1 MALDN
6 FHPIVRGWFES
17 SFGRATEPQTRAW
30 PAIRS
35 GEHVLISAPTG
46 SGKTLAAFLI
56 CIDDLVRAGLNG
68 GLPATTEVLYVS
80 PLKALSND
88 IHKNLDVPLSGIA
101 TLAAQRGLLL
111 PAIRTAV
118 RTGDTPSSE
127 RLQMIKNPPHIL
139 VTTPESLFI
148 LLTAERSRQ
157 ALRKVRTVIVD
168 EIHAIADDKRGAHLA
183 LTLARLDDLVE
194 KSGGSRP
201 QRIGLSATVRPIE
214 TVARFLAPDDAAE
227 VTVIDHGHRRAMDLA
242 VEVPNDELGP
252 VASNE
257 MWQEIYDRLT
267 ALIHEHK
274 TTLVF
279 VNTRRLAERVAHHLG
294 EGLGEDAVLAHHG
307 SLSRKL
313 RLMAEERLKAGKLR
327 AVVATASLELGID
340 IGTVD
345 LVCQIG
351 SPRSIA
357 VALQRIGR
365 SGHQV
370 EHTTKP
376 KGRIFATSRDELIEC
391 AALVRSIRAGE
402 LDRLMVPVNPLD
414 VLAQQIVA
422 IAAVDD
428 WSEND
433 LFGLVRRTY
442 CYRDL
447 TRADFDSVVDM
458 LSEGISTKRGR
469 SGAYLH
475 RDRVHAVVR
484 GRRGARLAAITSGGA
499 IPDNAQYLVL
509 AEPDET
515 VVGTLDEDFAVE
527 SLAGDVFLLGT
538 TSWRI
543 RRVESG
549 RVRVENAHGAAPTIP
564 FWRGEAPGRTAEL
577 SSAVSEVRQKILE
590 TGSGAIFAE
599 ENGKIAPDPVSFLI
613 NECGLDRRGAE
624 QAVLYVRS
632 GAAALGALPTTS
644 TVIAER
650 FFDEGG
656 GMQLVLHSPL
666 GARINRAW
674 GLALRKRFCRS
685 FNFELQ
691 AAATDNGIVISLSDQ
706 HSFPLELVFK
716 FLSKETVEEVL
727 TQAMLPAPMFEVRWR
742 WDTSRAL
749 AVLRFAGGRKVPPPI
764 QRMRADDLLA
774 TVFPDQA
781 ACQENIV
788 GDIRIPDHPLVNET
802 IKDCLYEAMDLD
814 GLKKLVEQ
822 MGTREVTTVAIDT
835 PEPSPFSHEILN
847 ANPYAYLDDAP
858 LEERRARAV
867 QMRRTI
873 GPDANGVAA
882 LDPAAIAEVASESWP
897 AVRDAEELHDAL
909 LTLVVTAPAV
919 EWEEFFRTLRESGRA
934 TVLSAGGANFWVAA
948 ERLKSARLLYPD
960 GVIAPEIGDYDHR
973 PASDQES
980 AATEALRGWLE
991 STGPQTQSGLARRFA
1006 LPSGVMEAALLRL
1019 EAEGQILRGR
1029 FTAAAAAQG
1038 SEIEWCNRRVLARI
1052 HRLTLGRLRREIEP
1066 VNTRDFMR
1074 FLYHWQHLKQGA
1086 QLHGPDGALHII
1098 KQLQGYE
1105 ISAAAWEVDVLRR
1118 RVGKY
1123 TPDLLDQLCISGEVV
1138 WGRLS
1143 PHPAFDDRD
1152 RGIHTAARRVRP
1164 TRSAPIALFLREDA
1178 SWLLEAATAR
1188 SAFAPRPAGEL
1199 RRDGAVNVQTVDRQQ
1214 GLSDAARQVLD
1225 SLGRRGASFLADI
1238 VKDTRQ
1244 LTSSVEDALWELAA
1258 AGLVT
1263 ADGFENL
1270 RALIDPKR
1278 RLATARHHARRAR
1291 FVPGRWAQLGVY
1303 GGQTSVQYGGLTPP
1317 DGLPT
1322 ATLEAIARQ
1331 LLLRW
1336 GVVFRDL
1343 LARETIV
1350 PPWRD
1355 LLVTFRRMEAQGEI
1369 RGGRFVSGFIGE
1381 QFARPEAVELLREIR
1396 RDQNIGIAPQVA
1408 AADPLNLGGIIT
1420 PGPRVSP
1427 LSGVTVPLW
1436 ETDEGTASGAI
1447 FGGRDAKIAPDP
1459 VLINASNQAT

>member
-1 MALDN
+1 M
-6 FHPIVRGWFES
+6 
-17 SFGRATEPQTRAW
+17 
-30 PAIRS
+30 
-35 GEHVLISAPTG
+35 
-46 SGKTLAAFLI
+46 
-56 CIDDLVRAGLNG
+56 
-68 GLPATTEVLYVS
+68 
-80 PLKALSND
+80 
-88 IHKNLDVPLSGIA
+88 
-101 TLAAQRGLLL
+101 
-111 PAIRTAV
+111 
-118 RTGDTPSSE
+118 
-127 RLQMIKNPPHIL
+127 
-139 VTTPESLFI
+139 
-148 LLTAERSRQ
+148 
-157 ALRKVRTVIVD
+157 
-168 EIHAIADDKRGAHLA
+168 
-183 LTLARLDDLVE
+183 
-194 KSGGSRP
+194 
-201 QRIGLSATVRPIE
+201 
-214 TVARFLAPDDAAE
+214 
-227 VTVIDHGHRRAMDLA
+227 HG
-242 VEVPNDELGP
+242 V
-252 VASNE
+252 
-257 MWQEIYDRLT
+257 
-267 ALIHEHK
+267 
-274 TTLVF
+274 
-279 VNTRRLAERVAHHLG
+279 
-294 EGLGEDAVLAHHG
+294 
-307 SLSRKL
+307 
-313 RLMAEERLKAGKLR
+313 
-327 AVVATASLELGID
+327 
-340 IGTVD
+340 
-345 LVCQIG
+345 
-351 SPRSIA
+351 
-357 VALQRIGR
+357 
-365 SGHQV
+365 
-370 EHTTKP
+370 
-376 KGRIFATSRDELIEC
+376 
-391 AALVRSIRAGE
+391 IRA
-402 LDRLMVPVNPLD
+402 
-414 VLAQQIVA
+414 
-422 IAAVDD
+422 
-428 WSEND
+428 
-433 LFGLVRRTY
+433 
-442 CYRDL
+442 
-447 TRADFDSVVDM
+447 
-458 LSEGISTKRGR
+458 
-469 SGAYLH
+469 
-475 RDRVHAVVR
+475 
-484 GRRGARLAAITSGGA
+484 RRGARLAAITSGGA

-543 RRVESG
+543 RRVEAG
-549 RVRVENAHGAAPTIP
+549 RVRVEDAHGAAPTIP

-577 SSAVSEVRQKILE
+577 SSAVAEVREKILE
-590 TGSGAIFAE
+590 LAKGSDPNFSPE
-599 ENGKIAPDPVSFLI
+599 APEYIEKMGSDPLTFLI
-613 NECGLDRRGAE
+613 DECGLNRRGAE
-624 QAVLYVRS
+624 QAVLYVRA
-632 GAAALGALPTTS
+632 GAAALGALPTTR
-644 TVIAER
+644 TVVAER

-774 TVFPDQA
+774 AVFPDQA

-802 IKDCLYEAMDLD
+802 IKDCLHEAMDLD
-814 GLKKLVEQ
+814 GLKNLVERI
-822 MGTREVTTVAIDT
+822 GTREVTTVAIDT

-882 LDPAAIAEVASESWP
+882 LDPAAIDEVASESWP

-909 LTLVVTAPAV
+909 LTLVVTAPAA

-934 TVLSAGGANFWVAA
+934 TVLIARGANFWVAA
-948 ERLKSARLLYPD
+948 ERLKSARVLYPD
-960 GVIAPEIGDYDHR
+960 GVIAPEIGDYDR
-973 PASDQES
+973 TPTSDQES

-1006 LPSGVMEAALLRL
+1006 LPGSVMEAALLRL

-1029 FTAAAAAQG
+1029 FTGAAAAQG

-1152 RGIHTAARRVRP
+1152 RGTQTAPRRVKP
-1164 TRSAPIALFLREDA
+1164 TRAAPIALFLREDA
-1178 SWLLEAATAR
+1178 SWLLEAA
-1188 SAFAPRPAGEL
+1188 SASAPRPSAEL
-1199 RRDGAVNVQTVDRQQ
+1199 RRDKDVNGQDQRQ
-1214 GLSDAARQVLD
+1214 GLSNAARQVLD
-1225 SLGRRGASFLADI
+1225 SLSRRGASFLADI
-1238 VKDTRQ
+1238 VKDARQ

-1278 RLATARHHARRAR
+1278 RLATAKHHARRAR
-1291 FVPGRWAQLGVY
+1291 FVPGRWALLGVY
-1303 GGQTSVQYGGLTPP
+1303 GGQTPVPYGGPTSVQYGGRTPS

-1343 LARETIV
+1343 LARETIT

-1396 RDQNIGIAPQVA
+1396 RDQNVGLAPQVA

-1436 ETDEGTASGAI
+1436 ETDEGKGSGAI
-1447 FGGRDAKIAPDP
+1447 FGGKDAKIAVAPI
-1459 VLINASNQAT
+1459 VVNASSQAT

>member
-1 MALDN
+1 MRD
-6 FHPIVRGWFES
+6 WFAEH
-17 SFGRATEPQTRAW
+17 FGSATEPQARAW

-35 GEHVLISAPTG
+35 GENVLISAPTG

-56 CIDDLVRAGLNG
+56 CLDDLVRAGLDG
-68 GLPATTEVLYVS
+68 ALPDTTQVLYVS

-101 TLAAQRGLLL
+101 SLAAGRGLML
-111 PAIRTAV
+111 PGIRTAV
-118 RTGDTPSSE
+118 RTGDTPASE
-127 RLQMIKNPPHIL
+127 RQRMVKHPPHIL

-148 LLTAERSRQ
+148 LLTADRSRQ
-157 ALRKVRTVIVD
+157 ALRTVKTVIVD
-168 EIHAIADDKRGAHLA
+168 EIHAMADDKRGAHLA
-183 LTLARLDDLVE
+183 LSLARLDDLVE
-194 KSGGSRP
+194 KAGGARP

-214 TVARFLAPDDAAE
+214 TVARFLAPDEHAK
-227 VTVIDHGHRRAMDLA
+227 VTIVNHGHRRAMDLG
-242 VEVPNDELGP
+242 VEVPQDELGP

-257 MWQEIYDRLT
+257 MWGEIYDRIT
-267 ALIHEHK
+267 ALIHQHK

-279 VNTRRLAERVAHHLG
+279 VNTRRLAERVAHNLA
-294 EGLGEDAVLAHHG
+294 ERLGEDAVLAHHG

-313 RLMAEERLKAGKLR
+313 RLTAEEKLKTGKLK

-376 KGRIFATSRDELIEC
+376 KGRIFATTRDELIEC
-391 AALVRSIRAGE
+391 AALVRAISQGE
-402 LDRLMVPVNPLD
+402 LDRLLVPVTPLD
-414 VLAQQIVA
+414 VMGQQIVA
-422 IAAVDD
+422 MAAAED
-428 WSEND
+428 WQEND
-433 LFGLVRRTY
+433 LFALIRRAY
-442 CYRDL
+442 CYGDL
-447 TRADFDSVVDM
+447 TRDDFDAVIDM

-469 SGAYLH
+469 SGAFLH
-475 RDRVHAVVR
+475 RDRVHGVVR

-499 IPDNAQYLVL
+499 IPDNAQFLVL

-527 SLAGDVFLLGT
+527 SMAGDVFMLGS

-543 RRVESG
+543 RRVEAG
-549 RVRVENAHGAAPTIP
+549 RVRVEDAKGAAPTIP
-564 FWRGEAPGRTAEL
+564 FWRGEAPGRTWEL
-577 SSAVSEVRQKILE
+577 STAVSDLRTKILE
-590 TGSGAIFAE
+590 TGTSAVE
-599 ENGKIAPDPVSFLI
+599 FLI
-613 NECGLDRRGAE
+613 NDCYLDKRGAE
-624 QAVLYVRS
+624 QAVLYVRA
-632 GAAALGALPTTS
+632 GAAALGALPGIN
-644 TVIAER
+644 TVVAER

-656 GMQLVLHSPL
+656 GMQLVLHSPF

-749 AVLRFAGGRKVPPPI
+749 AVLRFSGGRKVPPQI

-774 TVFPDQA
+774 AVFPDQA

-802 IKDCLYEAMDLD
+802 IKDCLHEAMDLD
-814 GLKKLVEQ
+814 GLKQLIENIGSGALK
-822 MGTREVTTVAIDT
+822 TVAIDT

-873 GPDANGVAA
+873 GSDNAGVGA
-882 LDPAAIAEVASESWP
+882 LDPAAIAEVAAESFP
-897 AVRDAEELHDAL
+897 VARDAEELHDAL
-909 LTLVVTAPAV
+909 LTLVVVPPV
-919 EWEEFFRTLRESGRA
+919 REWEEFFRTLRESRRA
-934 TVLSAGGANFWVAA
+934 TVLSSGGANFWVAA

-960 GVIAPEIGDYDHR
+960 STIAPDIDDYDR
-973 PASDQES
+973 TPTSDQES
-980 AATEALRGWLE
+980 AATETLRGWLE
-991 STGPQTQSGLARRFA
+991 SSGPQTQTALSQRFA
-1006 LPSGVMEAALLRL
+1006 LPTAVMEAALLRL

-1029 FTAAAAAQG
+1029 FTSSAAIHG
-1038 SEIEWCNRRVLARI
+1038 TEIEWCNRRVLARI

-1066 VNTRDFMR
+1066 VNSRDFMR
-1074 FLYHWQHLKQGA
+1074 FLYQWQHLKPGT
-1086 QLHGPDGALHII
+1086 QLHGPDGALHVI

-1105 ISAAAWEVDVLRR
+1105 VSAAAWEGDVLRR
-1118 RVGKY
+1118 RIGRY
-1123 TPDLLDQLCISGEVV
+1123 APELLDQLCLSGAVV

-1143 PHPAFDDRD
+1143 PHPAFDDQE
-1152 RGIHTAARRVRP
+1152 RGKSAISRRVRP
-1164 TRSAPIALFLREDA
+1164 TRSAPVALFLREDA
-1178 SWLLEAATAR
+1178 PWLLEAAA
-1188 SAFAPRPAGEL
+1188 SAFAPAVSSEL
-1199 RRDGAVNVQTVDRQQ
+1199 RRDQ
-1214 GLSDAARQVLD
+1214 GLSGAAREVFE
-1225 SLGRRGASFLADI
+1225 SLTRRGASFLADV

-1244 LTSSVEDALWELAA
+1244 LTSVVEDALWELAA

-1278 RLATARHHARRAR
+1278 RLATAKHPSRRPR
-1291 FVPGRWAQLGVY
+1291 FVPGRWSLLHPQWGLTPVQC
-1303 GGQTSVQYGGLTPP
+1303 GGQTPSDLT
-1317 DGLPT
+1317 T
-1322 ATLEAIARQ
+1322 ETVEAVARQ

-1343 LARETIV
+1343 VARETIT

-1355 LLVTFRRMEAQGEI
+1355 LLITFRRMEAQGEI
-1369 RGGRFVSGFIGE
+1369 RGGRFVSGFVGE
-1381 QFARPEAVELLREIR
+1381 QFARPEAVELLREVR
-1396 RDQNIGIAPQVA
+1396 RDQSVGIAPRVS
-1408 AADPLNLGGIIT
+1408 AADPLNLAGIIT
-1420 PGPRVSP
+1420 PGSRISP
-1427 LSGVTVPLW
+1427 LSGAGVPLW
-1436 ETDEGTASGAI
+1436 EEATPDDKIESDPILTNLLNAAHQAS
-1447 FGGRDAKIAPDP
+1447 
-1459 VLINASNQAT
+1459 

>member
-1 MALDN
+1 MSLTAL
-6 FHPIVRGWFES
+6 HPVVRDWFAAR
-17 SFGRATEPQTRAW
+17 FDAATEPQQRAW

-35 GEHVLISAPTG
+35 GDHVLISAPTG

-56 CIDDLVRAGLNG
+56 CIDDLVRAGLDGN
-68 GLPATTEVLYVS
+68 LPDTTQVLYVS

-101 TLAAQRGLLL
+101 SLAAERGLLL

-118 RTGDTPSSE
+118 RTGDTPASE
-127 RLQMIKNPPHIL
+127 RQRMVRHPPHIL

-148 LLTAERSRQ
+148 LLTAEKSRQ
-157 ALRKVRTVIVD
+157 ALRSVRTVIVD
-168 EIHAIADDKRGAHLA
+168 EIHAMADDKRGTHLA
-183 LTLARLDDLVE
+183 LTLARLDDLVQ
-194 KSGGSRP
+194 KAGGHRP

-214 TVARFLAPDDAAE
+214 TVARFLAPDEDAD
-227 VTVIDHGHRRAMDLA
+227 VTVVNHGHRRAMDLA

-257 MWQEIYDRLT
+257 MWQEIYDRVT
-267 ALIHEHK
+267 ALIQQHK

-294 EGLGEDAVLAHHG
+294 DRLGEDAVLAHHG

-313 RLMAEERLKAGKLR
+313 RLLAEERLKSGQLK

-340 IGTVD
+340 IGSVD

-357 VALQRIGR
+357 VTLQRIGR

-376 KGRIFATSRDELIEC
+376 KGRIFATTRDELIEC
-391 AALVRSIRAGE
+391 AALVRSIGSGA
-402 LDRLMVPVNPLD
+402 LDRLIVPVTPLD
-414 VLAQQIVA
+414 ILAQQIVA
-422 IAAVDD
+422 MAAAED
-428 WSEND
+428 WQEDD
-433 LFGLVRRTY
+433 LFNLVRRSY

-447 TRADFDSVVDM
+447 SRAEFESVINM

-469 SGAYLH
+469 SGAFLH
-475 RDRVHAVVR
+475 RDRVHGVVR

-543 RRVESG
+543 RRVEAG
-549 RVRVENAHGAAPTIP
+549 RVRVENARGAAPTIP

-577 SSAVSEVRQKILE
+577 SSAVSQLREKILE
-590 TGSGAIFAE
+590 LWGKGSGVFFEGESA
-599 ENGKIAPDPVSFLI
+599 KKAPDPFSAEAFLTT
-613 NECGLDRRGAE
+613 ECGLDRRGAE
-624 QAVLYVRS
+624 QAVLYVRA
-632 GAAALGALPTTS
+632 GAAALGALPSETT
-644 TVIAER
+644 VVAER

-656 GMQLVLHSPL
+656 GMQLVIHSPF

-749 AVLRFAGGRKVPPPI
+749 AVLRFSGGRKVPPPL

-774 TVFPDQA
+774 AVFPDQA

-788 GDIRIPDHPLVNET
+788 GDIRIPDHPLVAET
-802 IKDCLYEAMDLD
+802 IKDCLHEAMDLD
-814 GLKKLVEQ
+814 GLKRLVDQIGAGE
-822 MGTREVTTVAIDT
+822 MKTVAIDT

-873 GPDANGVAA
+873 GTDAGGVAA
-882 LDPAAIAEVASESWP
+882 LDPAAIAEVAAESWP

-909 LTLVVTAPAV
+909 LTLLVVPPVV
-919 EWEEFFRTLRESGRA
+919 EWEPFFPALRESRRA

-960 GVIAPEIGDYDHR
+960 AVTSPTIEDYDR
-973 PASDQES
+973 TPTADQES
-980 AATEALRGWLE
+980 ALAEALRGWLE
-991 STGPQTQSGLARRFA
+991 STGPQTQSGLAMRFA
-1006 LPSGVMEAALLRL
+1006 LPAGVMEAALLRL
-1019 EAEGQILRGR
+1019 ESEGQILRGR
-1029 FTAAAAAQG
+1029 FTSSGAAHG

-1066 VNTRDFMR
+1066 VSARDFMR
-1074 FLYHWQHLKQGA
+1074 FLYHWQHLKHGA
-1086 QLHGPDGALHII
+1086 QLHGLDGALHII

-1105 ISAAAWEVDVLRR
+1105 ISAAAWEGDVLRR
-1118 RVGKY
+1118 RIGKY

-1143 PHPAFDDRD
+1143 PHPAFDDQD
-1152 RGIHTAARRVRP
+1152 RGRSGAARRVRP
-1164 TRSAPIALFLREDA
+1164 TRSAPVALFLREDA
-1178 SWLLEAATAR
+1178 PWLLEAAACR
-1188 SAFAPRPAGEL
+1188 SASGAGNSQL
-1199 RRDGAVNVQTVDRQQ
+1199 PDQRQ
-1214 GLSDAARQVLD
+1214 GLSDAARRVLE
-1225 SLGRRGASFLADI
+1225 SLSRRGASFLADV

-1244 LTSSVEDALWELAA
+1244 LTSSVEDGLWELAA

-1291 FVPGRWAQLGVY
+1291 FVPGRWALLSAFAPSTLDTV
-1303 GGQTSVQYGGLTPP
+1303 LRRDKREM
-1317 DGLPT
+1317 DGLST
-1322 ATLEAIARQ
+1322 ATLEALARQ

-1343 LARETIV
+1343 LARESIA

-1355 LLVTFRRMEAQGEI
+1355 LLVTFRRLEAQGEI
-1369 RGGRFVSGFIGE
+1369 RGGRFVTGFVGE
-1381 QFARPEAVELLREIR
+1381 QFARPEAVELLREVR
-1396 RDQNIGIAPQVA
+1396 RDQNVGAAPHVA

-1420 PGPRVSP
+1420 PGPRISP
-1427 LSGVTVPLW
+1427 HAGLSVPLW
-1436 ETDEGTASGAI
+1436 EVDDTMGSDPIFTNHVNAADQAS
-1447 FGGRDAKIAPDP
+1447 
-1459 VLINASNQAT
+1459 

>member
-1 MALDN
+1 MSLN
-6 FHPIVRGWFES
+6 TLHPVVRDWFEAR
-17 SFGRATEPQTRAW
+17 FGSPTEPQERSW

-35 GEHVLISAPTG
+35 REHVLISAPTG

-56 CIDDLVRAGLNG
+56 CIDDLVRSGFEG
-68 GLPATTEVLYVS
+68 GLPETTQVLYVS

-88 IHKNLDVPLSGIA
+88 IHKNLDIPLSGIA
-101 TLAAQRGLLL
+101 TLAAERGLML
-111 PAIRTAV
+111 PAIRAAV

-127 RLQMIKNPPHIL
+127 RQKMVKHPPHIL

-157 ALRKVRTVIVD
+157 ALRNVRTVIVD
-168 EIHAIADDKRGAHLA
+168 EIHAMADDKRGTHLA
-183 LTLARLDDLVE
+183 LTLARLDDLVS
-194 KSGGSRP
+194 KSGASRP
-201 QRIGLSATVRPIE
+201 QRVGLSATVRPIE
-214 TVARFLAPDDAAE
+214 TVARFLAPDEQAA
-227 VTVIDHGHRRAMDLA
+227 VTIINHGHRRAMDIA
-242 VEVPNDELGP
+242 VEVPSDELGP

-267 ALIHEHK
+267 TLIHGHK

-294 EGLGEDAVLAHHG
+294 DRLGEEAVLAHHG

-313 RLMAEERLKAGKLR
+313 RLAAEERLKAGKLK

-376 KGRIFATSRDELIEC
+376 KGRIFATTRDELIEC
-391 AALVRSIRAGE
+391 AALVRSIGAGE
-402 LDRLMVPVNPLD
+402 LDRLIVPMTPLD
-414 VLAQQIVA
+414 VLAQQVVA
-422 IAAVDD
+422 MAATED
-428 WSEND
+428 WNEED
-433 LFGLVRRTY
+433 LFTLVRRAY
-442 CYRDL
+442 CYHDL
-447 TRADFDSVVDM
+447 SRAEFDAVIDM

-475 RDRVHAVVR
+475 RDRVHAIVR

-549 RVRVENAHGAAPTIP
+549 RVRVEDAHGAAPTIP

-577 SSAVSEVRQKILE
+577 SSAVAAVRENILA
-590 TGSGAIFAE
+590 GPI
-599 ENGKIAPDPVSFLI
+599 DFLI

-624 QAVLYVRS
+624 QAVLYVRA
-632 GAAALGALPTTS
+632 GAAALGALPS
-644 TVIAER
+644 MHTVVAER

-656 GMQLVLHSPL
+656 GMQLVLHSPF

-716 FLSKETVEEVL
+716 FLSTETVEDVL

-749 AVLRFAGGRKVPPPI
+749 AVLRFAGGRKVPPPL

-774 TVFPDQA
+774 AVFPDQA

-788 GDIRIPDHPLVNET
+788 GDIRIPNHPIVNET
-802 IKDCLYEAMDLD
+802 IKDCLHEAMDLD
-814 GLKKLVEQ
+814 GLKALIER
-822 MGTREVTTVAIDT
+822 MGAGEVKTVAIDT

-873 GPDANGVAA
+873 GPDAGAVAA
-882 LDPAAIAEVASESWP
+882 LDPAAIAQVATESWP
-897 AVRDAEELHDAL
+897 AVRDPEELHDAL
-909 LTLVVTAPAV
+909 LTLVVVPPTND
-919 EWEEFFRTLRESGRA
+919 WEPFFRALRESGRA
-934 TVLSAGGANFWVAA
+934 TVLSAGGASFWVAA
-948 ERLKSARLLYPD
+948 ERLKSARLLYP
-960 GVIAPEIGDYDHR
+960 
-973 PASDQES
+973 ES
-980 AATEALRGWLE
+980 TIMPDMTDFDRTPTCDREAAATETLRGWLE
-991 STGPQTQSGLARRFA
+991 SSGPQTQSGLARRFA
-1006 LPSGVMEAALLRL
+1006 LPSDAMDAALLRL
-1019 EAEGQILRGR
+1019 EAEGQVLRGR
-1029 FTAAAAAQG
+1029 FTATASAVG

-1066 VNTRDFMR
+1066 VNARDFMR
-1074 FLYHWQHLKQGA
+1074 FLYHWQHVKLGA
-1086 QLHGPDGALHII
+1086 QLHGADGALHII

-1105 ISAAAWEVDVLRR
+1105 ISAAAWENDVLRR

-1123 TPDLLDQLCISGEVV
+1123 TPELLDQLCMSGEVV

-1143 PHPAFDDRD
+1143 PHPAFDDQD
-1152 RGIHTAARRVRP
+1152 RGKSGTARRVRP
-1164 TRSAPIALFLREDA
+1164 TRSAPIALFLRDDA
-1178 SWLLEAATAR
+1178 PWLLAAAAFR
-1188 SAFAPRPAGEL
+1188 SAVTGEN
-1199 RRDGAVNVQTVDRQQ
+1199 GQTPDQRH
-1214 GLSDAARQVLD
+1214 GLSEAARQVLD
-1225 SLGRRGASFLADI
+1225 CLSRRGASFLGDV
-1238 VKDTRQ
+1238 VKETRQ
-1244 LTSSVEDALWELAA
+1244 LTSVVEDALWELSA

-1278 RLATARHHARRAR
+1278 RLATARHHLRRAR
-1291 FVPGRWAQLGVY
+1291 FVPGRWALLHHEPRTV
-1303 GGQTSVQYGGLTPP
+1303 TE
-1317 DGLPT
+1317 LP
-1322 ATLEAIARQ
+1322 ADTLEGIARQ

-1343 LARETIV
+1343 LARETIT

-1396 RDQNIGIAPQVA
+1396 RDQNVGVAPLVS

-1420 PGPRVSP
+1420 PGVRVSP
-1427 LSGVTVPLW
+1427 LAGVSVALW
-1436 ETDEGTASGAI
+1436 ETDDTMAS
-1447 FGGRDAKIAPDP
+1447 DP
-1459 VLINASNQAT
+1459 ILPNVVNAASPAS

>member
-1 MALDN
+1 MSLN
-6 FHPIVRGWFES
+6 ILHPVVRDWFEAQ
-17 SFGRATEPQTRAW
+17 FGSATESQERAW
-30 PAIRS
+30 PSIRS
-35 GEHVLISAPTG
+35 GGDVLISAPTG

-56 CIDDLVRAGLNG
+56 CLDDLVRSGLDEG
-68 GLPATTEVLYVS
+68 RLHEATQVLYVS

-101 TLAAQRGLLL
+101 ALAAERGFQL

-118 RTGDTPSSE
+118 RTGDTPTSE
-127 RLQMIKNPPHIL
+127 RQRMLKHPPHIL

-148 LLTAERSRQ
+148 LLTSERSRQ
-157 ALRKVRTVIVD
+157 ALRGVRTVIVD

-183 LTLARLDDLVE
+183 LTLARLDHLVE
-194 KSGGSRP
+194 QSGCPRP
-201 QRIGLSATVRPIE
+201 QRVGLSATVRPIE
-214 TVARFLAPDDAAE
+214 TVASFLSPEDGKS
-227 VTVIDHGHRRAMDLA
+227 VTIIDHGHRRAMDIA

-267 ALIHEHK
+267 ALIQEHR

-279 VNTRRLAERVAHHLG
+279 VNTRRLAERVTHHLRSR
-294 EGLGEDAVLAHHG
+294 LGEESVLPHHG

-313 RLMAEERLKAGKLR
+313 RLKAEEQLKSGALK

-370 EHTTKP
+370 AATTKP
-376 KGRIFATSRDELIEC
+376 KGRIFATTRDELIEC
-391 AALVRSIRAGE
+391 AALVRSIRSGD
-402 LDRLMVPVNPLD
+402 LDRLIVPATPLD
-414 VLAQQIVA
+414 VLSQQIVA
-422 IAAVDD
+422 MAAVED
-428 WSEND
+428 WQEAD
-433 LFGLVRRTY
+433 LFQLVRRTY

-447 TRADFDSVVDM
+447 SRADFDSVVDM

-469 SGAYLH
+469 SGAFLH

-543 RRVESG
+543 RRVEAG
-549 RVRVENAHGAAPTIP
+549 RVRVEDARGAAPTIP

-577 SSAVSEVRQKILE
+577 SSSVSQVREQILE
-590 TGSGAIFAE
+590 LSEKRGREPFSPDDSEKGSRPLFSPE
-599 ENGKIAPDPVSFLI
+599 EFLV

-624 QAVLYVRS
+624 QAVLYVRA
-632 GAAALGALPTTS
+632 GAAALGVLPSQTT
-644 TVIAER
+644 VVAER

-656 GMQLVLHSPL
+656 GMQLVIHSPF

-706 HSFPLELVFK
+706 HSFPLPLVFK

-727 TQAMLPAPMFEVRWR
+727 TQAMLPSPMFEVRWR

-749 AVLRFAGGRKVPPPI
+749 AVLRFSGGRKVPPPI

-774 TVFPDQA
+774 AVFPDQA

-802 IKDCLYEAMDLD
+802 IKDCLHEAMDLD
-814 GLKKLVEQ
+814 GLKRLVEQ
-822 MGTREVTTVAIDT
+822 IGTGELKTIAIDT

-873 GPDANGVAA
+873 GPDSSGVAA
-882 LDPAAIAEVASESWP
+882 LDPAAIAAVASESWP
-897 AVRDAEELHDAL
+897 TARDAEELHDAL
-909 LTLVVTAPAV
+909 LTLLVVPPAS
-919 EWEEFFRTLRESGRA
+919 EWEPFFRALRESGRA

-948 ERLKSARLLYPD
+948 ERLKSARLLFPD
-960 GVIAPEIGDYDHR
+960 GVIAPDIADYDR
-973 PASDQES
+973 TPASDQES
-980 AATEALRGWLE
+980 AATELLRGWLE
-991 STGPQTQSGLARRFA
+991 SSGPQTQSGLARRFA
-1006 LPSGVMEAALLRL
+1006 LPAPVLEAALLRL

-1029 FTAAAAAQG
+1029 FTSSAASQET
-1038 SEIEWCNRRVLARI
+1038 EIEWCNRRVLARI

-1066 VNTRDFMR
+1066 VNARDFMR
-1074 FLYHWQHLKQGA
+1074 FLYQ
-1086 QLHGPDGALHII
+1086 
-1098 KQLQGYE
+1098 
-1105 ISAAAWEVDVLRR
+1105 
-1118 RVGKY
+1118 
-1123 TPDLLDQLCISGEVV
+1123 
-1138 WGRLS
+1138 
-1143 PHPAFDDRD
+1143 
-1152 RGIHTAARRVRP
+1152 
-1164 TRSAPIALFLREDA
+1164 
-1178 SWLLEAATAR
+1178 
-1188 SAFAPRPAGEL
+1188 
-1199 RRDGAVNVQTVDRQQ
+1199 
-1214 GLSDAARQVLD
+1214 
-1225 SLGRRGASFLADI
+1225 
-1238 VKDTRQ
+1238 
-1244 LTSSVEDALWELAA
+1244 
-1258 AGLVT
+1258 
-1263 ADGFENL
+1263 
-1270 RALIDPKR
+1270 
-1278 RLATARHHARRAR
+1278 
-1291 FVPGRWAQLGVY
+1291 
-1303 GGQTSVQYGGLTPP
+1303 
-1317 DGLPT
+1317 
-1322 ATLEAIARQ
+1322 
-1331 LLLRW
+1331 
-1336 GVVFRDL
+1336 
-1343 LARETIV
+1343 
-1350 PPWRD
+1350 
-1355 LLVTFRRMEAQGEI
+1355 
-1369 RGGRFVSGFIGE
+1369 
-1381 QFARPEAVELLREIR
+1381 
-1396 RDQNIGIAPQVA
+1396 
-1408 AADPLNLGGIIT
+1408 
-1420 PGPRVSP
+1420 
-1427 LSGVTVPLW
+1427 
-1436 ETDEGTASGAI
+1436 
-1447 FGGRDAKIAPDP
+1447 
-1459 VLINASNQAT
+1459 